1 MHAFYG
7 LFPSI
12 MRPRITKTPIYRP
25 VLKSGSLHPA
35 VARTLISEPHVSAI
49 SINPARC
56 YSKLIY
62 LKEWKISHG
71 LDQDTWNRIK
81 AHTWPLAPNI
91 QDVHDETRQWR
102 AEKAQED
109 QEHVVRHLDQAMFTL
124 LNLWQSQATDKEST
138 SDARSTII

>member
-12 MRPRITKTPIYRP
+12 MRPLITKTPIYRP
-25 VLKSGSLHPA
+25 VLKSGSLHPT
-35 VARTLISEPHVSAI
+35 VARTLIFEPHVSAI
-49 SINPARC
+49 STNPARC

-81 AHTWPLAPNI
+81 AHTWPLAPTI

-124 LNLWQSQATDKEST
+124 LNL
-138 SDARSTII
+138 